1 MQNRII
7 VHMKSWE
14 PPWPR
19 CCRSRALRSSDATI
33 LTPIDRFQAP
43 WEVHAVA
50 QAEKGCRFVSHR
62 HDVMRGNV
70 EKLVGQVAKLT

>member
-7 VHMKSWE
+7 VHMKSWSL
-14 PPWPR
+14 R
-19 CCRSRALRSSDATI
+19 GRDAAGQGRSIDDATI

-50 QAEKGCRFVSHR
+50 PAEKGCRFVSYR